1 MVNCGQ
7 GPWERCSARQSLAP
21 STAPKGRPQGTAQ
34 PKAELGAPSFPVLIV
49 PVNWQLMLCIQ
60 SSTTAQ
66 LGGVCQS
73 LAQLQ
78 DKPQL
83 CPLPPV
89 LAHPYTVARSTI
101 WEPERP
107 IPLAQPPGA
116 CFLPFQTRSPSS
128 SSLGLLCLAALFL
141 AAAPLNLNISS
152 ANLN

>member
-1 MVNCGQ
+1 MVNCEQ
-7 GPWERCSARQSLAP
+7 GPWERRSTGQSLAP
-21 STAPKGRPQGTAQ
+21 STAPKARPRGTAQ
-34 PKAELGAPSFPVLIV
+34 PETELGAPPLPVLIV
-49 PVNWQLMLCIQ
+49 PVNWQLMLCTQ
-60 SSTTAQ
+60 SSATAQ
-66 LGGVCQS
+66 LGDVRHS
-73 LAQLQ
+73 LPQLQ

-89 LAHPYTVARSTI
+89 LAHPYTAARSTI

-107 IPLAQPPGA
+107 IPLAQSPGA

-141 AAAPLNLNISS
+141 TAAPLNLNISS

>member
-7 GPWERCSARQSLAP
+7 GPWERCSARQSLVP

-66 LGGVCQS
+66 LGGVRQS

-89 LAHPYTVARSTI
+89 LAHTPTQLHAAQFGNQNAPSHSLSRLVPASF
-101 WEPERP
+101 PSRP
-107 IPLAQPPGA
+107 D
-116 CFLPFQTRSPSS
+116 LP
-128 SSLGLLCLAALFL
+128 
-141 AAAPLNLNISS
+141 AAPPS
-152 ANLN
+152 ASFALLLFFSLPHLSI